1 MTTTAATPID
11 QLQHVAGADCLDF
24 ANTVATHPAA
34 TDGERL
40 RRYDDLI
47 AWSRQAG
54 TISEGWCDALL
65 AEAERCPDDADAV
78 RRRAIELRELIYRLF
93 TGTAGG
99 HPSPADLQAFNAL
112 LDDALR
118 HARVVA
124 TADGFSWD
132 WDDDPRALDRP
143 LWPILRSVADL
154 LVSSRLDRVRE
165 CAGDDCDW
173 LFLDTS
179 RNGTRRWCSMETCG
193 NRAKVRRFYA
203 RHGH

>member
-1 MTTTAATPID
+1 MTTATTPID
-11 QLQHVAGADCLDF
+11 QLQLVGGTDCLDF
-24 ANTVATHPAA
+24 ANTVAVHPPAP
-34 TDGERL
+34 DGERI
-40 RRYDDLI
+40 RSYPDLI
-47 AWSRQAG
+47 EWSRRAG
-54 TISEGWCDALL
+54 TLSAEWSDALL
-65 AEAERCPDDADAV
+65 AEAERRPDEAEAV
-78 RRRAIELRELIYRLF
+78 RRRAVELRELIYRLF
-93 TGTAGG
+93 AGTTSG
-99 HPSPADLQAFNAL
+99 HPSPEDLAAFNAS

-124 TADGFSWD
+124 GGDGFRWA

-143 LWPILRSVADL
+143 LWPLLRSVADL
-154 LVSSRLDRVRE
+154 LVSARLDRVRE
-165 CAGDDCDW
+165 CDGHDCNW